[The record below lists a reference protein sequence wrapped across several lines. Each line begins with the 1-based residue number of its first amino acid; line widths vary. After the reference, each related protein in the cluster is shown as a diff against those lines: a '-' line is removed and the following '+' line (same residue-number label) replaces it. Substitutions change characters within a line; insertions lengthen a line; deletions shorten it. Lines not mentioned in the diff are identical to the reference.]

1 MTTRD
6 DLSVPEFAAAHLTV
20 TVAMLA
26 LLSAGLSLAT
36 LLLLAIC
43 AALLALL
50 AVPVCA
56 ASLLT
61 LPVLIS
67 VAIGHAGLLFLL
79 GSPLRGE
86 QQENLRRRYGVP
98 VRDQLNPC

>member
-1 MTTRD
+1 
-6 DLSVPEFAAAHLTV
+6 
-20 TVAMLA
+20 MLA
-26 LLSAGLSLAT
+26 LLPAGLSLAT

-43 AALLALL
+43 TALLALL
-50 AVPVCA
+50 AVPVRA

-67 VAIGHAGLLFLL
+67 VAIGHAGLLLL

-86 QQENLRRRYGVP
+86 QQENLRRRHGVP